1 MIYLIGLYTV
11 LFAYLAHRRF
21 DWSLYLLFALLP
33 TYLIRFS
40 IAGIPMTLLEV
51 MILVIVGIAII
62 KKKVSWSSLKAQPLW
77 WLAVAVLGAATI
89 SVFTS
94 PNTVGALGIWKAY
107 FLEPIALFSV
117 LISVVR
123 ISHLKKI
130 FYALGVSAVG
140 VSLFGFWQ
148 YFSAVGVPLAFLHA
162 NGSVDRIVSVFG
174 YPNAVGLFLAPI
186 VILYSAWLLEKASTK
201 EQLLKIIVILV
212 SFAAILLAESEGAIL
227 SVLGLWFL
235 GLLWHRRTRILA
247 LGAGIVGIAVI
258 FANTTIQH
266 YLATK
271 LLLQDYSG
279 FIRRLIWDETWQM
292 LSDNPIFGAGLAG
305 YQQMIAPYHR
315 PTFEIFLYPHN
326 IVLNFWSELGM
337 VGLLVFVVLIGY
349 YLWNTVRAVAIH
361 TQPQWLY
368 VAGVGMMLQLLIAGL
383 VDAPYFKNDLS
394 VLFWL
399 VILIPIVA
407 SRVKQSKVKT

>member
-1 MIYLIGLYTV
+1 MIYLIGLYAV
-11 LFAYLAHRRF
+11 VFAYLAHRRF

-33 TYLIRFS
+33 TYLIRFD

-51 MILVIVGIAII
+51 MILIIVGSALLQ
-62 KKKVSWSSLKAQPLW
+62 KKVSLKMLKGQSLW
-77 WLAVAVLGAATI
+77 WLALAVLGSATLA
-89 SVFTS
+89 VAVS
-94 PNTVGALGIWKAY
+94 PNTIGALGIWKAY

-117 LISVVR
+117 LISTVQAL
-123 ISHLKKI
+123 HLKKI
-130 FYALGVSAVG
+130 FHALGLSAIG

-148 YFSAVGVPLAFLHA
+148 YFSAVGVPLAFLHVD
-162 NGSVDRIVSVFG
+162 GSVDRIVSVFG

-186 VILYSAWLLEKASTK
+186 IIFYSAWLLEKSQLK
-201 EQLLKIIVILV
+201 EQLFKISVILM
-212 SFAAILLAESEGAIL
+212 SFVAILLAESEGAIL
-227 SVLGLWFL
+227 SVAGLWFL

-247 LGAGIVGIAVI
+247 LGAGIIGMAVI
-258 FANTTIQH
+258 LANTSIQH

-292 LSDNPIFGAGLAG
+292 LSDSPVFGAGLAG

-349 YLWNTVRAVAIH
+349 YLWNTVRSVATH

-368 VAGVGMMLQLLIAGL
+368 VAGAGMMLQIIIAGL

-399 VILIPIVA
+399 IILIPIVA
-407 SRVKQSKVKT
+407 SQVKESK